1 MRGIFISYRRDD
13 TEGQSGRLYA
23 DLVRRFGGGAVF
35 MDVAGI
41 EAGRDFR
48 KAIDEAVASCSVLLA
63 VIGPSWLDARDEAG
77 RRRLDSPTD
86 FVCLETAAALKR
98 DIPVVPVLVRGA
110 RMPKSEHLPDDLKEL
125 TYRNALELTHAR
137 WDSDIEVLIKALQPH
152 LTDESRPSNEKAQ
165 RADVLPVQFNNDLLT
180 GPLTISAVL
189 KGPNR
194 QVLGDA
200 YPTGDN
206 GVHFVF
212 SLFNGNAFDFL
223 LNRLDVDVLAYEPLN
238 LDHLLHGVGAT
249 DVRRYF
255 RATIRPEPGCYIA
268 TYKHG
273 GRQGEFV
280 TIPPGKSE
288 GLDVEISTRTEGLY
302 DVCLRVHG
310 GSAGKG
316 FDLPLDSTKR
326 RVAFFDRGTG
336 YMVDRGLGGRMLTY
350 PRNEELGEERLLIH
364 SSLASRHTRHWPYH
378 H

>member
-1 MRGIFISYRRDD
+1 
-13 TEGQSGRLYA
+13 
-23 DLVRRFGGGAVF
+23 
-35 MDVAGI
+35 
-41 EAGRDFR
+41 
-48 KAIDEAVASCSVLLA
+48 
-63 VIGPSWLDARDEAG
+63 
-77 RRRLDSPTD
+77 
-86 FVCLETAAALKR
+86 
-98 DIPVVPVLVRGA
+98 
-110 RMPKSEHLPDDLKEL
+110 MPKSEHLPDDLKEL
-125 TYRNALELTHAR
+125 TYRSALELTHAR

-152 LTDESRPSNEKAQ
+152 LTDESQPSNEKAQ
-165 RADVLPVQFNNDLLT
+165 RAEVLPVQFNNDLLT

-194 QVLGDA
+194 QILGDA

-249 DVRRYF
+249 DVRRCF
-255 RATIRPEPGCYIA
+255 RATIRPEPGRYIA
-268 TYKHG
+268 TYIHG

-316 FDLPLDSTKR
+316 FDVPLDSTTR
-326 RVAFFDRGTG
+326 RVAFFDSGAG

-350 PRNEELGEERLLIH
+350 DEY
-364 SSLASRHTRHWPYH
+364 SLEMKSCGKNDY
-378 H
+378 